1 MLEMFAGQSVN
12 PLLLWAV
19 AVVLLVVLL
28 RYQPKLAG
36 LVLVAVS
43 LAYVAWAARGGRL

>member
-1 MLEMFAGQSVN
+1 MN

-36 LVLVAVS
+36 LVLVAVA
-43 LAYVAWAARGGRL
+43 LAYVAWAASR